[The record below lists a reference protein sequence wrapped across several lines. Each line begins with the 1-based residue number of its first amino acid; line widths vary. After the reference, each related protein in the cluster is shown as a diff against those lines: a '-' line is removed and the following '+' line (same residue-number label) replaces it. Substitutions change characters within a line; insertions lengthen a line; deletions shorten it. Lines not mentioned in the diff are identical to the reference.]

1 MVVYVLQIF
10 ERNFMIYRY
19 ICLYNKKTKYI
30 MKFLIVALG
39 SGIGGALRFWISS
52 LAQKFLP
59 VYFPYGTLTVNLL
72 GSFVL
77 GVLIFGFDEKQLL
90 STNIKL
96 MLTVGLCGGFTTF
109 STFSFE
115 TFNLIKETEFLLA
128 GLNILLNI
136 ILTIAG
142 VYLGYLITR

>member
-1 MVVYVLQIF
+1 
-10 ERNFMIYRY
+10 
-19 ICLYNKKTKYI
+19 
-30 MKFLIVALG
+30 MKFFIIAIG
-39 SGIGGALRFWISS
+39 SGIGGALRFWVSS
-52 LAQKFLP
+52 FAQKALP

-72 GSFVL
+72 GSILL
-77 GVLIFGFDEKQLL
+77 GILIFVFDEKELL
-90 STNIKL
+90 STNLKL
-96 MLTVGLCGGFTTF
+96 LLAVGFCGGFTTF

-115 TFNLIKETEFLLA
+115 TFNLLKETEFLLA

>member
-1 MVVYVLQIF
+1 
-10 ERNFMIYRY
+10 
-19 ICLYNKKTKYI
+19 

-59 VYFPYGTLTVNLL
+59 VYFPYGTLTVNLI

-77 GVLIFGFDEKQLL
+77 GILIFGFDEKQLL

-96 MLTVGLCGGFTTF
+96 FLTVGLCGGFTTF

-115 TFNLIKETEFLLA
+115 TFNLLKETEFLLA

-136 ILTIAG
+136 ILTIGG